1 MITNPPPK
9 KDFKAISDI
18 IRGLVSSSYS
28 RNLGLGDKQNKKII
42 LNWIRMLE
50 WLNDWTIEMFSWLN
64 DWMIEWLN
72 DWMIEWLYVLKHLMI
87 EWLNFL
93 IIK

>member
-64 DWMIEWLN
+64 DWIIEWLN
-72 DWMIEWLYVLKHLMI
+72 DWMIVCSKTFDDWMI
-87 EWLNFL
+87 KFFNY
-93 IIK
+93 